1 MNLIFATHNSHKIS
15 EIKKLLPEKIQIR
28 DLKQIRFYDEIIE
41 DGKTLE
47 ENAKIKSEYIYKKY
61 KSNCFS
67 DDSGLFIDAISG
79 EPGVYSARYAG
90 LKKNS
95 EKNISKVLSK
105 LKNITNRNAKFIT
118 VISLFLNDK
127 NYIFK
132 GEIKGLISKRKIGL
146 NGFGYDPIFIPDGF
160 NQTFSQMNLNTKNMI
175 SHRAIAFKKLV
186 KFLTDF

>member
-15 EIKKLLPEKIQIR
+15 EIKKLLPEKIKIR

-105 LKNITNRNAKFIT
+105 LKNITNRNAKFVT

-132 GEIKGLISKRKIGL
+132 GEIKGLISKRKMGL

-160 NQTFSQMNLNTKNMI
+160 NQTFSQMNLNTKNII

>member
-15 EIKKLLPEKIQIR
+15 EIKKLLPEKIKIR

-105 LKNITNRNAKFIT
+105 LKNITNRNAKFVT

-146 NGFGYDPIFIPDGF
+146 NGFGYDPIFIPNGF

>member
-79 EPGVYSARYAG
+79 EPGVYSARYG
-90 LKKNS
+90 SLKKNS
-95 EKNISKVLSK
+95 EKNISKVLNK
-105 LKNITNRNAKFIT
+105 LKNITNRKAKFVT

>member
-105 LKNITNRNAKFIT
+105 LKNITNRDAKFVT

-132 GEIKGLISKRKIGL
+132 GEIKGIISKRKIGL

-160 NQTFSQMNLNTKNMI
+160 NETFSQMNLNTKNMI

>member
-41 DGKTLE
+41 YGKTLE

-105 LKNITNRNAKFIT
+105 LKNITNRDAKFVT

-132 GEIKGLISKRKIGL
+132 GEIKGIISKRKIGL

-160 NQTFSQMNLNTKNMI
+160 NETFSQMNLNTKNMI

>member
-1 MNLIFATHNSHKIS
+1 LNLIFATHNTHKIS
-15 EIKKLLPEKIQIR
+15 EIKKLLPEKIKIR

-47 ENAKIKSEYIYKKY
+47 ENAKIKSEYIYEKF

-105 LKNITNRNAKFIT
+105 LKNITNRNAKFVT

-146 NGFGYDPIFIPDGF
+146 NGFGYDPIFIPHGF

>member
-105 LKNITNRNAKFIT
+105 LKNITNRNAKFVT

-132 GEIKGLISKRKIGL
+132 GEIKGIISKRKIGL

-160 NQTFSQMNLNTKNMI
+160 NETFSQMNLNTKNMI
-175 SHRAIAFKKLV
+175 SHRDIAFKKLV

>member
-15 EIKKLLPEKIQIR
+15 EIKKLLPEKIKIR
-28 DLKQIRFYDEIIE
+28 DLKQIRFNDEIVE

-105 LKNITNRNAKFIT
+105 LKNITNRNAKFVT

-146 NGFGYDPIFIPDGF
+146 NGFGYDPIFIPYGF

>member
-15 EIKKLLPEKIQIR
+15 EIKKLLPEKIKIR
-28 DLKQIRFYDEIIE
+28 DLKQIRFNDEIVE

-47 ENAKIKSEYIYKKY
+47 ENAKIKSEYIYEKF

-105 LKNITNRNAKFIT
+105 LKNITNRNAKFVT

-146 NGFGYDPIFIPDGF
+146 NGFGYDPIFIPHGF

>member
-105 LKNITNRNAKFIT
+105 LKNITNRNAKFVT

-132 GEIKGLISKRKIGL
+132 GEIKGIISKRKIGL

-160 NQTFSQMNLNTKNMI
+160 NETFSQMNLNTKNMI